1 METHFFPRETMQ
13 TLRTAFPRS
22 HHASWAALAAS
33 MLLAACSSTPLPPWP
48 VSTQPPSQTA
58 PAPRPAAHA
67 APPSAEGPANVRVT
81 PLANTAVQADSP
93 LPYSP
98 MVAARFPLPQ
108 VRYDTPGLASGRL
121 HYTSNEEL
129 LQALQ
134 RLTQPAQAAASAQA
148 TSTRLMLLSLGSSQ
162 QGQPLHAVLAT
173 RAADAKPATLEA
185 SERPTVLLIGQQ
197 HGDAPATSEALLVV
211 ARELAPGG
219 LLEPLLEH
227 IHVLVVP
234 RANPDGAMAQQHSTA
249 NGIDLAHDHL
259 LLQTPEAQ
267 ALATLVR
274 DYRPSVVLDLGE
286 YPALTPFTRQYQA
299 IARHDLLVHDAQT
312 ANLPEFTT
320 KAAHEWFEEPLHTA
334 LRTQYV
340 SSDGYYNTTPPEGET
355 RLLATDL
362 DSGTWLNAQGLK
374 NAVSLQ
380 VFSRG
385 QGLGRAHLQRRVH
398 SLVLASTS
406 VLRSAAERSQRLEQV
421 RSFVARD
428 TSAQACK
435 GSVAVRVAATAGR
448 REWSV
453 IDPLSGADRSLLLDA
468 ESVASPHIE
477 HSQTRP
483 CGYWLSAEAETAVQ
497 RLRLLGL
504 QVLRIAEPGSVLA
517 DASSE
522 EHNTPSAAA
531 RAAIDT
537 PAGSYYLPLNQ
548 PWAALAVAAL
558 EPEAPGGFQASGLLG
573 GAARSARVMAA
584 PTLVFEEPD

>member
-48 VSTQPPSQTA
+48 VSTQPPSQAA

-108 VRYDTPGLASGRL
+108 VRYDTPGLASGRQ

-219 LLEPLLEH
+219 LLEPLLEQ
-227 IHVLVVP
+227 I
-234 RANPDGAMAQQHSTA
+234 
-249 NGIDLAHDHL
+249 
-259 LLQTPEAQ
+259 
-267 ALATLVR
+267 
-274 DYRPSVVLDLGE
+274 
-286 YPALTPFTRQYQA
+286 
-299 IARHDLLVHDAQT
+299 
-312 ANLPEFTT
+312 
-320 KAAHEWFEEPLHTA
+320 
-334 LRTQYV
+334 
-340 SSDGYYNTTPPEGET
+340 
-355 RLLATDL
+355 
-362 DSGTWLNAQGLK
+362 
-374 NAVSLQ
+374 
-380 VFSRG
+380 
-385 QGLGRAHLQRRVH
+385 GRAHV
-398 SLVLASTS
+398 
-406 VLRSAAERSQRLEQV
+406 
-421 RSFVARD
+421 
-428 TSAQACK
+428 
-435 GSVAVRVAATAGR
+435 
-448 REWSV
+448 
-453 IDPLSGADRSLLLDA
+453 
-468 ESVASPHIE
+468 
-477 HSQTRP
+477 
-483 CGYWLSAEAETAVQ
+483 
-497 RLRLLGL
+497 
-504 QVLRIAEPGSVLA
+504 
-517 DASSE
+517 
-522 EHNTPSAAA
+522 
-531 RAAIDT
+531 
-537 PAGSYYLPLNQ
+537 
-548 PWAALAVAAL
+548 
-558 EPEAPGGFQASGLLG
+558 
-573 GAARSARVMAA
+573 
-584 PTLVFEEPD
+584 